1 MTQPGLMAW
10 RSIKTRDQTIMTT
23 LSLEAVSTVR
33 SSAYRKTAWRLMP
46 FLMLCYL
53 CAYLDRV
60 NVGFAKLQM
69 MNDLA
74 LSETVYGLGA
84 GVFFIGYFLSEVPSN
99 IILHKVGARVWIAR
113 IMITWG
119 IVSALFAFVETAWQ
133 FYALRFL
140 LGIAEAGLAPG
151 LLLYLTYWFPSYRR
165 ARMTVL
171 WFIAIPL
178 SGMVGGPLSGWIMN
192 HFAGVHGWAG
202 WQWMFVLE
210 AVPTVVV
217 GLLVLSYLKDGVH
230 QATWLNDEEK
240 ALITREQAEDDQ
252 QKVTH
257 ASIGEFIRDRRLWLL
272 AAIYFCVVMG
282 QYAITFWLPPL
293 VRNAGVSDPLHI
305 GFLTSLPYLC
315 AIAAMLL
322 VGRSGDKHRER
333 RWHLIVPMIAGAIGL
348 SLAAMMG
355 GNPTLSILSLCL
367 AASGILSATSLFW
380 MLPTTLLGGVS
391 AAAGIAAVNSLANLA
406 GFCSPYLIG
415 WITTLTG
422 SSAIGM
428 YLITGV
434 LFLGASL
441 VLRIPAALVNR

>member
-1 MTQPGLMAW
+1 
-10 RSIKTRDQTIMTT
+10 MTT
-23 LSLEAVSTVR
+23 LSLDAVSTVR
-33 SSAYRKTAWRLMP
+33 SNAYRKTAWRLMP

-84 GVFFIGYFLSEVPSN
+84 GMFFIGYFLCEVPSN
-99 IILHKVGARVWIAR
+99 IILHRVGARIWIAR

-119 IVSALFAFVETAWQ
+119 IISALFAFVETAWQ
-133 FYALRFL
+133 FYILRFL
-140 LGIAEAGLAPG
+140 LGVAEAGLAPG

-165 ARMTVL
+165 AKMTVL

-178 SGMVGGPLSGWIMN
+178 SGMIGGPLSGWIMN
-192 HFAGVHGWAG
+192 HFAGFQGWTG
-202 WQWMFVLE
+202 WQWMFVIE
-210 AVPTVVV
+210 AIPTVVV
-217 GLLVLSYLKDGVH
+217 GLMVLGYLKDGVH
-230 QATWLNDEEK
+230 QASWLDDEEK
-240 ALITREQAEDDQ
+240 ALITRELEEDNQ

-257 ASIGEFIRDRRLWLL
+257 ASPAAFIHDRRLWLL

-282 QYAITFWLPPL
+282 QYAITFWLPTL
-293 VRNAGVSDPLHI
+293 VRNAGVSDPLNI
-305 GFLTSLPYLC
+305 GLLTSLPYMC
-315 AIAAMLL
+315 AIVAMLL
-322 VGRSGDKHRER
+322 AGRSGDKHRER
-333 RWHLIVPMIAGAIGL
+333 RWHLIVPMLLGALGL
-348 SLAAMMG
+348 TLAAALG
-355 GNPTLSILSLCL
+355 GNVVLSILSLCL
-367 AASGILSATSLFW
+367 AASGILSASSMFW

-391 AAAGIAAVNSLANLA
+391 AAAGIAAVNSFANLA

-415 WITTLTG
+415 WITTVTG

-434 LFLGASL
+434 LAGGALL
-441 VLRIPAALVNR
+441 VLRVPAALVNR

>member
-1 MTQPGLMAW
+1 
-10 RSIKTRDQTIMTT
+10 MTT

-33 SSAYRKTAWRLMP
+33 ANAYRKTAWRLMP

-74 LSETVYGLGA
+74 LSEAVYGLGA
-84 GVFFIGYFLSEVPSN
+84 GMFFIGYFLCEVPSN

-178 SGMVGGPLSGWIMN
+178 SGMVGGPLSGWIMT
-192 HFAGVHGWAG
+192 HFAGVQGWAG

-210 AVPTVVV
+210 AVPTIVV
-217 GLLVLSYLKDGVH
+217 GLFVLSYLKDGVH

-240 ALITREQAEDDQ
+240 ALVTRELAEDNL

-257 ASIGEFIRDRRLWLL
+257 ASVGEFIRDRRLWLL

-282 QYAITFWLPPL
+282 QYAITFWLPTL
-293 VRNAGVSDPLHI
+293 VRNAGVADPMKI
-305 GFLTSLPYLC
+305 GMLTSLPYLC

-322 VGRSGDKHRER
+322 VGRSGDKHQER
-333 RWHLIVPMIAGAIGL
+333 RWHLIVPMIVGALGL
-348 SLAAMMG
+348 TLAALLG
-355 GNPTLSILSLCL
+355 GNLLLSILSLCL
-367 AASGILSATSLFW
+367 AASGVLSASSMFW

-391 AAAGIAAVNSLANLA
+391 AAAGIAAVNSFANLA

-415 WITTLTG
+415 WITSQTG

-434 LFLGASL
+434 LVGGAVL